1 MLTDTH
7 CHLNYHSFDNDLA
20 EVISRATAQR
30 IDRIMIP
37 GIDLPA
43 CHKAIQIADAIESC
57 FAAIG
62 IHPNDADQWN
72 DGTTATLRD
81 LATKSTKVRAIGEIG
96 LDYYRDHVSPERQKQ
111 AFASQLQLA
120 RELSLPIIVHIRDS
134 IDDTFAMLFQWQ
146 QQLEKDHYPQ
156 ALNPGILHAF
166 PGTMEEAKIAIEH
179 HFLIGVGGPVTF
191 KNAKNRQQIVAALPL
206 TAIVTETD
214 APFLAPH
221 PHRGQRNE
229 PSYIPLIAA
238 KIAELKQIPLES
250 VEQQTAQN
258 AERLF
263 HWRT

>member
-1 MLTDTH
+1 MFTDTH

-20 EVISRATAQR
+20 EVIVRTATQGVK
-30 IDRIMIP
+30 RIMIP

-43 CHKAIQIADAIESC
+43 CSKAIQIAEANDAC
-57 FAAIG
+57 YAAIG
-62 IHPNDADQWN
+62 IHPNDADQWGI
-72 DGTTATLRD
+72 DTVDTLRD
-81 LATKSTKVRAIGEIG
+81 LATQSNKVKAIGEIG
-96 LDYYRDHVSPERQKQ
+96 LDYYRDRVAPQQQKE

-120 RELSLPIIVHIRDS
+120 RELELPIIVHIRES
-134 IDDTFAMLFQWQ
+134 IAETFDMLFHWQ
-146 QQLEKDHYPQ
+146 KQLENDNHPQ
-156 ALNPGILHAF
+156 AFTPGILHAF
-166 PGTMEEAKIAIEH
+166 PGTLEEAEIAIEH

-191 KNAKNRQQIVAALPL
+191 KNAKNRQEIVAALPL
-206 TAIVTETD
+206 ESIVTETD

-238 KIAELKQIPLES
+238 KIADLKQLPVEF

-263 HWRT
+263 HWGD